1 MRRCI
6 RGIQSVALILSAVT
20 SLLGCAGRRQ
30 GAPAPPEA
38 TTDTGGVP
46 PGCSPLHGGI
56 AATPPAP
63 PLWRR
68 GAALGPNSS
77 DSVSLVILQ
86 VVSARDGAPVEEA
99 RVLLGPS
106 TSVSRQA
113 VTRVTGYAV
122 ARVTPGRM
130 QVRVFRL
137 GFQRYADTVTIRG
150 GYADTL
156 QLGLGIERIC
166 YM

>member
-1 MRRCI
+1 MDRRTGWVP
-6 RGIQSVALILSAVT
+6 RVALIFGT
-20 SLLGCAGRRQ
+20 IMSLMGCAGRWQ

-38 TTDTGGVP
+38 ARDSDGTP

-68 GAALGPNSS
+68 GAALGPNFS
-77 DSVSLVILQ
+77 DSASLVIVH
-86 VVSARDGAPVEEA
+86 VVSARDGTPVAVA
-99 RVLLGPS
+99 RVLFGPS
-106 TSVSRQA
+106 SSVPRQA
-113 VTRVTGYAV
+113 VTDATGYAV
-122 ARVTPGRM
+122 ARVSAGHVPL
-130 QVRVFRL
+130 RVVRL
-137 GFQRYADTVTIRG
+137 GFQTYADTVTVRG

-156 QLGLGIERIC
+156 LLGLGIERIC

>member
-1 MRRCI
+1 MDRCI
-6 RGIQSVALILSAVT
+6 GRIPRVALILGAVT
-20 SLLGCAGRRQ
+20 ALTACAHRPP

-68 GAALGPNSS
+68 GAALGPSFA
-77 DSVSLVILQ
+77 DSASLVILY
-86 VVSARDGAPVEEA
+86 VVSARDGMPVEEA

-106 TSVSRQA
+106 TSVPRQA
-113 VTRVTGYAV
+113 VTRTTGYAV
-122 ARVTPGRM
+122 ARVSSGR
-130 QVRVFRL
+130 VPLRVFRL
-137 GFQRYADTVTIRG
+137 GFQPYADTVTIRG